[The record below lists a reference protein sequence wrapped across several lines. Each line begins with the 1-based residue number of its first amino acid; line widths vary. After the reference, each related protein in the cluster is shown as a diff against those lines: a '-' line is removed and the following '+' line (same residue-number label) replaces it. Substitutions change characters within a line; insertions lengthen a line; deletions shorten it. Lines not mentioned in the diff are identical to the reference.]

1 MIENETTNPISRRR
15 FLGTAATLSAFFIVP
30 RYVLGGKGYTAPSDM
45 INVGFIGAGR
55 QAISLQK
62 SFLATGEAQIIAAS
76 DVYKS
81 KLESSAA
88 QVNTFYSAK
97 AGKEGYKGC
106 SKHHDFREILKNK
119 EIDAV
124 IIATPDHWHSV
135 QAVMAAEAGKDIYC
149 EKPLS
154 LTIKEG
160 RAMVD
165 ATRKYKR
172 VFQTGS
178 MQRSWPEFRQ
188 TVELVRNGYIGDLR
202 NVKVSV
208 GGPPV
213 PFDLPEEK
221 MVEGLDWNFWLGP
234 NPPHVFNSQLN
245 PALDTKIWG
254 RWRDFKGLGGGGMT
268 DWGAH
273 MFDIVQWAIDKDNSG
288 PVTISPPDGKEYP
301 FLTYTYDNGL
311 IMTHEDFGKNN
322 AVQFNGSKG
331 SIEIQRGKL
340 VTTPTELAT
349 RVITADEK
357 RVYNSANHY
366 KDFLQCMHTRNK
378 PVCDVEVGHRTA
390 TVCNLGNIAYE
401 LKRPLQWDPKKE
413 QFKND
418 PQANALTGRNL
429 RKDWAT
435 RV

>member
-1 MIENETTNPISRRR
+1 MKEDKTTNPISRRR

-81 KLESSAA
+81 KLESFAA
-88 QVNTFYSAK
+88 QANSFYAAK
-97 AGKEGYKGC
+97 AGNETYKGC

-124 IIATPDHWHSV
+124 IIATPDHWHAV
-135 QAVMAAEAGKDIYC
+135 QAIMAAEAGKDIYC

-165 ATRKYKR
+165 AARKHKR

-188 TVELVRNGYIGDLR
+188 TVELIRNGYIGDLQ

-221 MVEGLDWNFWLGP
+221 IVEGLDWNFWLGP

-245 PALDTKIWG
+245 PALDAKIWG

-288 PVTISPPDGKEYP
+288 PVTISPPNGKEYP

-311 IMTHEDFGKNN
+311 IMTHEDFGKKN

-340 VTTPTELAT
+340 VTTPAELAT
-349 RVITADEK
+349 RVITANEK

-366 KDFLQCMHTRNK
+366 KDFLQCMRTRNK

-390 TVCNLGNIAYE
+390 TVCNLGNIAYK

-418 PQANALTGRNL
+418 LQANALTGRNL
-429 RKDWAT
+429 RKDWAA